1 MTGSLAGPTFS
12 KTKFLNGDYKIE
24 FKCNVQE
31 DRPLL
36 FTWDTPRSGGFY
48 DTHRLYIPV
57 GEYTL
62 EKIKTEDEETI
73 SIIEI
78 GETKVLIPA
87 DATYEVYSSSITSNK
102 YNYILI
108 PHHGCYYPPA
118 ASLISAIVDDN
129 TKGIVQSGFNF
140 YGHPDINHLNQY
152 NNKPIYLHTTLTYN
166 RKIAHHT
173 EHHSKIDYYP
183 ICF

>member
-62 EKIKTEDEETI
+62 EKIKTEDEETGWDTYKYKLTGI
-73 SIIEI
+73 S
-78 GETKVLIPA
+78 
-87 DATYEVYSSSITSNK
+87 DALLDEMDGKRMSISGPFYAIKDAGWVKLYRPEVGIALPTPIVNK
-102 YNYILI
+102 
-108 PHHGCYYPPA
+108 
-118 ASLISAIVDDN
+118 
-129 TKGIVQSGFNF
+129 K
-140 YGHPDINHLNQY
+140 
-152 NNKPIYLHTTLTYN
+152 
-166 RKIAHHT
+166 
-173 EHHSKIDYYP
+173 
-183 ICF
+183 